1 MVIDGSV
8 NDELWLV
15 HGPLPLCA
23 DRVGVMPP
31 AEDALVGASKARCGL
46 HAPVRLDSVEGVLK
60 ITKRDSVSLHQ
71 NLGATSFSR
80 LQLYRTL
87 QLNKKSKLL
96 VFSSQCLR
104 TQSLINTYRN
114 ENAALN
120 RATKRRVGRRG

>member
-15 HGPLPLCA
+15 HGPLPLSA

-31 AEDALVGASKARCGL
+31 AEDALVGASKARRGL

-60 ITKRDSVSLHQ
+60 RTKRDSVSLHQ

-80 LQLYRTL
+80 LQLSRT
-87 QLNKKSKLL
+87 
-96 VFSSQCLR
+96 
-104 TQSLINTYRN
+104 
-114 ENAALN
+114 
-120 RATKRRVGRRG
+120 